1 MYKLIGII
9 LGLLLL
15 SVGVCIADDDTYIP
29 SDESLLGGFGGGP
42 QVMVCYQPSLSELN
56 AHLKEKKFDS
66 FNDLYGMGGT
76 IRWSFN
82 QNYQIGITGAGFGG
96 VADNINNNGTIATV
110 NEATIGG
117 GYYIFHGIYR
127 IPLGQWWAVSVGA
140 GVGRASA
147 GYKLLVTEKGTG
159 TVVSLIQAGG
169 SDWIGQVFIDG
180 AYRIKGVFG
189 IGFDVTYTLGK
200 IDKIKRGG
208 EIDDTDLPEIDLS
221 GIMIRV
227 GPRFHF

>member
-1 MYKLIGII
+1 MYKLIGVISC
-9 LGLLLL
+9 LLLL
-15 SVGVCIADDDTYIP
+15 SVGICVADDEAYIP
-29 SDESLLGGFGGGP
+29 SDESLLGGFGGGT
-42 QVMVCYQPSLSELN
+42 QVMVCYHPSLSKLN
-56 AHLKEKKFDS
+56 AHLKKEGFDS
-66 FNDLYGMGGT
+66 FNALYGMGGT
-76 IRWSFN
+76 IRWSFD

-96 VADNINNNGTIATV
+96 VADNINNGTVT
-110 NEATIGG
+110 EATIGG
-117 GYYIFHGIYR
+117 GYYILQGIYR

-147 GYKLLVTEKGTG
+147 GYKLLITDKGTG

-189 IGFDVTYTLGK
+189 IGLDVTYTFGK
-200 IDKIKRGG
+200 IDEIKRGG
-208 EIDDTDLPEIDLS
+208 EIDGTLPEIDLS
-221 GIMIRV
+221 GVMIRV

>member
-1 MYKLIGII
+1 MCKLIGVIA
-9 LGLLLL
+9 GLLLL
-15 SVGVCIADDDTYIP
+15 SIGVCIANDETYIP

-42 QVMVCYQPSLSELN
+42 QVMVYYHPSLSKLN
-56 AHLKEKKFDS
+56 AYLKGKGFDS

-96 VADNINNNGTIATV
+96 VADNINNNNGTVTV

-117 GYYIFHGIYR
+117 GYYMFQGIYR
-127 IPLGQWWAVSVGA
+127 IPLGKWWAVSVGA

-147 GYKLLVTEKGTG
+147 GYKFLSTDKDTG

-180 AYRIKGVFG
+180 AYRIKGLFG
-189 IGFDVTYTLGK
+189 VGFDVTYNIGK
-200 IDKIKRGG
+200 IDEIKRGG
-208 EIDDTDLPEIDLS
+208 ETDGTLPEIDLN